1 MGKGD
6 LPRLAVPKR
15 RPSNR
20 TGIFLRLPVETQEW
34 VEGLAEKEGDNLA
47 STCRRLIVGF
57 HQAWEAQHK

>member
-1 MGKGD
+1 MARTE

-20 TGIFLRLPVETQEW
+20 TGIFLRLPAETQAW
-34 VEGLAEKEGDNLA
+34 VERMAEKEEDTLS

-57 HQAWEAQHK
+57 HEAWEAQHK